1 MNKTLIII
9 VAGIFLLAGVSVF
22 FVMQPP
28 RYQPSTT
35 GFLKPG
41 DLQLV
46 AAGELI
52 YKQSCAACHG
62 ANLQGQDNWRSP
74 DENGFMP
81 APPHDESGHTWHH
94 RDELLFDLT
103 KFGSGAFAGENFKS
117 IMPQFDGILSDEDII
132 AVLSY
137 IKSTWPQEI
146 QMRHDEMDAQPQ

>member
-1 MNKTLIII
+1 MNKFLTLALVGLLLVGGAAAFFII
-9 VAGIFLLAGVSVF
+9 
-22 FVMQPP
+22 QPP
-28 RYQPSTT
+28 KYQPSTT

-41 DLQLV
+41 DLELV
-46 AAGELI
+46 AQGELI

-62 ANLQGQDNWRSP
+62 ANLQGQDNWKSP
-74 DENGFMP
+74 DADGFMP

-103 KFGSGAFAGENFKS
+103 KFGSAAFAGENFKS
-117 IMPQFDGILSDEDII
+117 IMPQFDGLLSDEDII

-146 QMRHDEMDAQPQ
+146 QKRHDELNALPQ